1 MRHYEKGLL
10 CAALCA
16 VIGLS
21 GCGSEKQTMLEK
33 GYPPA
38 YAEGYQDGCD
48 SGKKAGGDMFSQ
60 FAKDVNRYD
69 NDKTYHEGWEDG
81 FKQCKSE
88 QLALQKSIDQSIEQQ
103 KLYERQRHD
112 KKMEENHMLD
122 GIDTSGLDKL
132 HK

>member
-1 MRHYEKGLL
+1 MRKSILVLSFALYASLGLT
-10 CAALCA
+10 
-16 VIGLS
+16 
-21 GCGSEKQTMLEK
+21 GCTSEKQAMLEK

-38 YAEGYQDGCD
+38 YADGYDDGCN

-60 FAKDVNRYD
+60 FAKNINRYD
-69 NDKTYHEGWEDG
+69 NDKTYQEGWDDG

-103 KLYERQRHD
+103 KLYEQQRHD
-112 KKMEENHMLD
+112 KEIEEKHMLD
-122 GIDTSGLDKL
+122 GVDTSGLEKL